1 MTKSD
6 KYFQFPIGALHFGK
20 SIDKVD
26 HEEMAARLHKIISY
40 CVVSVGVSIV
50 NSKEEQVVEAITIR
64 SAHRMGFTSAD
75 LNDREIMILLCGAD
89 QLNVRFDQ
97 LDFATESRKHSEIN
111 RFATY
116 GNQQCRL
123 RADLAW
129 EAITGGSWTWRS
141 LSTLCA
147 IYTAIGSWQKTK
159 LTYDRIGAMS
169 LGFNGQRDRDKHKAK
184 KHQLTDKQTLRTVSM
199 LRERCFF
206 VSASPN
212 KRHVF
217 YSHKMTLDQLIEEL
231 ASTSKP
237 KIGSAAITER
247 IKQRQAELAV
257 KR

>member
-1 MTKSD
+1 MTASD
-6 KYFQFPIGALHFGK
+6 RYFQFPIGALHFGK

-26 HEEMAARLHKIISY
+26 HEEMTARLHKIISY
-40 CVVSVGVSIV
+40 CVVTVGASIV
-50 NSKEEQVVEAITIR
+50 DKNDVEAVDAICAR
-64 SAHRMGFTSAD
+64 SSNRMGFDSAD
-75 LNDREIMILLCGAD
+75 IDDRKTQILLCGAE
-89 QLNVRFDQ
+89 QLNVRLGQ

-129 EAITGGSWTWRS
+129 EAISGGWWTWRS
-141 LSTLCA
+141 LATLCA

-184 KHQLTDKQTLRTVSM
+184 KHQLTDKQTLRTVAA
-199 LRERCFF
+199 LRERGFF

-217 YSHKMTLDQLIEEL
+217 YSHKMTLDELIEEL
-231 ASTSKP
+231 ASKARP
-237 KIGSAAITER
+237 KITAASITER